1 VPTTVHMEGSAR
13 RTELLDA
20 AYAYALDR
28 GLVDMSLRPL
38 ATATGTSPRVLLY
51 LFGSKDE
58 LIVEI
63 LARARREQLDLVT
76 DVLSTHNGGV
86 EAFDEL
92 VDRLWSWL
100 AAPEQRDTIR
110 LFFEAYVRSL
120 RHEPGPWRDFAAD
133 SVNDWI
139 DLLIRAQSGTE
150 PAEARAR
157 ATRTL
162 ATFRGLLLDLLATDD
177 LVRVDLAHHRG
188 G

>member
-1 VPTTVHMEGSAR
+1 MQTTVHTDGSAR

-38 ATATGTSPRVLLY
+38 AAATGTSPRVLLY

-58 LIVEI
+58 LIAEI

-76 DVLSTHNGGV
+76 DVLGDNEGGV
-86 EAFDEL
+86 EPFDEL

-100 AAPEQRDTIR
+100 TALEQRDTIR

-120 RHEPGPWRDFAAD
+120 RHEPGPWRDFATD
-133 SVNDWI
+133 SVTDWI

-150 PAEARAR
+150 PAAARTR

-162 ATFRGLLLDLLATDD
+162 ATFRGLLLDLLATED
-177 LVRVDLAHHRG
+177 LVRVDLAHCVNR
-188 G
+188 